1 MDILKVENLKKVYI
15 KDKNEF
21 TAVNNVDLNIKEGEC
36 VGLVGESGCGKS
48 SIARMITNLE
58 RHSGGDIFIN
68 DINMKE
74 FNKKKELYKQV
85 QMIFQNPLDSFNP
98 RIKLGNS
105 IGEIKV
111 NLGYNKREIKKEVIE
126 LLEKVG
132 LSEDYYYRY
141 PKEVSG
147 GQCQRAAIARALLIK
162 PKLLICDEPTSALD
176 PTMVDEVETVIK
188 RLVDS
193 GMTSIIVTHEMRFA
207 RNIASNILFL
217 AEGGVYEEGSP
228 DQIFDNPQKD
238 LTRRFIYRSRM
249 YEEALNKTDIDIYEL
264 CSRIRQYA
272 IAYGLT
278 RKQSKG
284 IEYFCEELIYP
295 LIMFNNAVL
304 RIIADENRNEYSIT
318 AEFKGLN
325 KDPLSLECIDE
336 LGLSIVKAY
345 SSSLNSSCINGIWRI
360 NATI

>member
-1 MDILKVENLKKVYI
+1 MISVKNLCKSYDGLQILK
-15 KDKNEF
+15 D
-21 TAVNNVDLNIKEGEC
+21 VNIDFPDGSTTVIIG
-36 VGLVGESGCGKS
+36 GSGCG
-48 SIARMITNLE
+48 
-58 RHSGGDIFIN
+58 
-68 DINMKE
+68 
-74 FNKKKELYKQV
+74 
-85 QMIFQNPLDSFNP
+85 
-98 RIKLGNS
+98 NS
-105 IGEIKV
+105 TLLRCL
-111 NLGYNKREIKKEVIE
+111 N
-126 LLEKVG
+126 LLEKPDCGTIEIDGEDIVTAKNVDKLRQKLGMVYQSFNLFSHLSVLENIILAPMKVKKISKEEAISKAYELLKMVG
-132 LSEDYYYRY
+132 MGNRATHMPDQL
-141 PKEVSG
+141 SG
-147 GQCQRAAIARALLIK
+147 GQKQRVAIARALAMEPEVMLF
-162 PKLLICDEPTSALD
+162 DEPTSALD

-345 SSSLNSSCINGIWRI
+345 SSSLNSSCINGIWQI

>member
-1 MDILKVENLKKVYI
+1 MISVKNLCKSYDGLHILKDVNI
-15 KDKNEF
+15 DF
-21 TAVNNVDLNIKEGEC
+21 PDGSTTAIIG
-36 VGLVGESGCGKS
+36 GSGCGKS
-48 SIARMITNLE
+48 TLLRCLN
-58 RHSGGDIFIN
+58 
-68 DINMKE
+68 
-74 FNKKKELYKQV
+74 
-85 QMIFQNPLDSFNP
+85 
-98 RIKLGNS
+98 
-105 IGEIKV
+105 
-111 NLGYNKREIKKEVIE
+111 
-126 LLEKVG
+126 LLEKPDCGTIEIDGEDIVTAKNVDKLRQKLGMVYQSFNLFSHLSVLENIILAPMKVKKISKEEAISKAYELLKMVG
-132 LSEDYYYRY
+132 MENRATHMPDQL
-141 PKEVSG
+141 SG
-147 GQCQRAAIARALLIK
+147 GQKQRVAIARALAMEPEVMLF
-162 PKLLICDEPTSALD
+162 DEPTSALD

-345 SSSLNSSCINGIWRI
+345 SSSLNSSCINGIWQI

>member
-1 MDILKVENLKKVYI
+1 MISVKNLCKSYDDLQILK
-15 KDKNEF
+15 D
-21 TAVNNVDLNIKEGEC
+21 VNIDFPDGSTTVIIG
-36 VGLVGESGCGKS
+36 GSGCGKS
-48 SIARMITNLE
+48 TLLRCLN
-58 RHSGGDIFIN
+58 
-68 DINMKE
+68 
-74 FNKKKELYKQV
+74 
-85 QMIFQNPLDSFNP
+85 
-98 RIKLGNS
+98 
-105 IGEIKV
+105 
-111 NLGYNKREIKKEVIE
+111 
-126 LLEKVG
+126 LLEKPDCGTIEIDGEDIVTAKNVDKLRQKLGMVYQSFNLFSHLSVLENIILAPMKVKKISKEEAISKAYKLLKMVG
-132 LSEDYYYRY
+132 MENRATHMPDQL
-141 PKEVSG
+141 SG
-147 GQCQRAAIARALLIK
+147 GQKQRVAIARALAMEPEVMLF
-162 PKLLICDEPTSALD
+162 DEPTSALD

-228 DQIFDNPQKD
+228 DQIFDNPQKN

-345 SSSLNSSCINGIWRI
+345 SLSLNSSCINGIWQI

>member
-1 MDILKVENLKKVYI
+1 MISVKNLCKSYDGLQILK
-15 KDKNEF
+15 D
-21 TAVNNVDLNIKEGEC
+21 VNIDFPDGSTTVIIG
-36 VGLVGESGCGKS
+36 GSGCGKS
-48 SIARMITNLE
+48 TLLRCLN
-58 RHSGGDIFIN
+58 
-68 DINMKE
+68 
-74 FNKKKELYKQV
+74 
-85 QMIFQNPLDSFNP
+85 
-98 RIKLGNS
+98 
-105 IGEIKV
+105 
-111 NLGYNKREIKKEVIE
+111 
-126 LLEKVG
+126 LLEKPDCGTIEIDGEDIVTAKNVDKLRQKLGMVYQSFNLFSHLSVLENIILAPMKVKKISKEEAISKAYKLLKMVG
-132 LSEDYYYRY
+132 MENRATHMPDQL
-141 PKEVSG
+141 SG
-147 GQCQRAAIARALLIK
+147 GQKQRVAIARALAMEPEVMLF
-162 PKLLICDEPTSALD
+162 DEPTSALD

-228 DQIFDNPQKD
+228 DQIFDNPQKN

-345 SSSLNSSCINGIWRI
+345 SSSLNSSCINGIWQI

>member
-1 MDILKVENLKKVYI
+1 MISVKNLCKSYDGLQILK
-15 KDKNEF
+15 D
-21 TAVNNVDLNIKEGEC
+21 VNIDFPDGSTTVIIG
-36 VGLVGESGCGKS
+36 GSGCGKS
-48 SIARMITNLE
+48 TLLRCLN
-58 RHSGGDIFIN
+58 
-68 DINMKE
+68 
-74 FNKKKELYKQV
+74 
-85 QMIFQNPLDSFNP
+85 
-98 RIKLGNS
+98 
-105 IGEIKV
+105 
-111 NLGYNKREIKKEVIE
+111 
-126 LLEKVG
+126 LLEKPDCGTIEIDGEDIVTTKNVDKLRQKLGMVYQSFNLFSHLSVLENIILAPMKVKKISKEEAISKAYELLKMVG
-132 LSEDYYYRY
+132 MENRATHMPDQL
-141 PKEVSG
+141 SG
-147 GQCQRAAIARALLIK
+147 GQKQRVAIARALAMEPEVMLF
-162 PKLLICDEPTSALD
+162 DEPTSALD

-228 DQIFDNPQKD
+228 DQIFDNPQKN

-345 SSSLNSSCINGIWRI
+345 SSSLNSSCINGIWQI

>member
-1 MDILKVENLKKVYI
+1 MISVKNLCKSYDSLQILK
-15 KDKNEF
+15 D
-21 TAVNNVDLNIKEGEC
+21 VNIDFPDGSTTVIIG
-36 VGLVGESGCGKS
+36 GSGCGKS
-48 SIARMITNLE
+48 TLLRCLN
-58 RHSGGDIFIN
+58 
-68 DINMKE
+68 
-74 FNKKKELYKQV
+74 
-85 QMIFQNPLDSFNP
+85 
-98 RIKLGNS
+98 
-105 IGEIKV
+105 
-111 NLGYNKREIKKEVIE
+111 
-126 LLEKVG
+126 LLEKPDCGTIEIDGEDIVTAKNVDKLRQKLGMVYQSFNLFSHLSVLENIILAPMKVKKISKEEAISKAYELLKMVG
-132 LSEDYYYRY
+132 MENRATHMPDQL
-141 PKEVSG
+141 SG
-147 GQCQRAAIARALLIK
+147 GQKQRVAIARALAMEPEVMLF
-162 PKLLICDEPTSALD
+162 DEPTSALD

-193 GMTSIIVTHEMRFA
+193 GITSIIVTHEMRFA

-228 DQIFDNPQKD
+228 DQIFDNPQKN

-345 SSSLNSSCINGIWRI
+345 SSSLNSSCINGIWQI

>member
-1 MDILKVENLKKVYI
+1 MISVKNLCKSYDGLQILK
-15 KDKNEF
+15 D
-21 TAVNNVDLNIKEGEC
+21 VNIDFPDGSTTVIIG
-36 VGLVGESGCGKS
+36 GSGCGKS
-48 SIARMITNLE
+48 TLLRCLN
-58 RHSGGDIFIN
+58 
-68 DINMKE
+68 
-74 FNKKKELYKQV
+74 
-85 QMIFQNPLDSFNP
+85 
-98 RIKLGNS
+98 
-105 IGEIKV
+105 
-111 NLGYNKREIKKEVIE
+111 
-126 LLEKVG
+126 LLEKPDCGTIEIDGEDIVTVKNVDKLRQKLGMVYQSFNLFSHLSVLENIILAPMKVKKISKEEAISKAYELLKMVG
-132 LSEDYYYRY
+132 MENRATHMPDQL
-141 PKEVSG
+141 SG
-147 GQCQRAAIARALLIK
+147 GQKQRVAIARALAMEPEVMLF
-162 PKLLICDEPTSALD
+162 DEPTSALD

-345 SSSLNSSCINGIWRI
+345 SSSLNSSCINGIWQI

>member
-1 MDILKVENLKKVYI
+1 MISVKNLCKSYDGLQILK
-15 KDKNEF
+15 D
-21 TAVNNVDLNIKEGEC
+21 VNIDFPDGSTTVIIG
-36 VGLVGESGCGKS
+36 GSGCGKS
-48 SIARMITNLE
+48 TLLRCLN
-58 RHSGGDIFIN
+58 
-68 DINMKE
+68 
-74 FNKKKELYKQV
+74 
-85 QMIFQNPLDSFNP
+85 
-98 RIKLGNS
+98 
-105 IGEIKV
+105 
-111 NLGYNKREIKKEVIE
+111 
-126 LLEKVG
+126 LLEKPDCGTIEIDGEDIVTAKNVDKLRQKLGMVYQSFNLFSHLSVLEKIILAPMKVKKISKEEAISKAYELLKMVG
-132 LSEDYYYRY
+132 MENRATHMPDQL
-141 PKEVSG
+141 SG
-147 GQCQRAAIARALLIK
+147 GQKQRVAIARALAMEPEVMLF
-162 PKLLICDEPTSALD
+162 DEPTSALD

-345 SSSLNSSCINGIWRI
+345 SSSLNSSCINGIWQI

>member
-1 MDILKVENLKKVYI
+1 MISVKNLCKSYDGLQILK
-15 KDKNEF
+15 D
-21 TAVNNVDLNIKEGEC
+21 VNIDFPDGSTTVIIG
-36 VGLVGESGCGKS
+36 GSGCGKS
-48 SIARMITNLE
+48 TLLRCLN
-58 RHSGGDIFIN
+58 
-68 DINMKE
+68 
-74 FNKKKELYKQV
+74 
-85 QMIFQNPLDSFNP
+85 
-98 RIKLGNS
+98 
-105 IGEIKV
+105 
-111 NLGYNKREIKKEVIE
+111 
-126 LLEKVG
+126 LLEKPDCGTIEIDGEDIVTAKNVDKLRQKLGMVYQSFNLFSHLSVLENIILAPMKVKKISKEEAISKAYELLKMVG
-132 LSEDYYYRY
+132 MENRATHMPDQL
-141 PKEVSG
+141 SG
-147 GQCQRAAIARALLIK
+147 GQKQRVAIARALAMEPEVMLF
-162 PKLLICDEPTSALD
+162 DEPTSALD

-217 AEGGVYEEGSP
+217 AEGGIYEEGSP

-295 LIMFNNAVL
+295 LIVFNNAVL

-345 SSSLNSSCINGIWRI
+345 SSSLNSSCINGIWQI

>member
-1 MDILKVENLKKVYI
+1 MISVKNLCKSYDGLQILK
-15 KDKNEF
+15 D
-21 TAVNNVDLNIKEGEC
+21 VNIDFPDGSTTVIIG
-36 VGLVGESGCGKS
+36 GSGCGKS
-48 SIARMITNLE
+48 TLLRCLN
-58 RHSGGDIFIN
+58 
-68 DINMKE
+68 
-74 FNKKKELYKQV
+74 
-85 QMIFQNPLDSFNP
+85 
-98 RIKLGNS
+98 
-105 IGEIKV
+105 
-111 NLGYNKREIKKEVIE
+111 
-126 LLEKVG
+126 LLEKPDCGTIEIDGEDIVTAKNVDKLRQKLGMVYQSFNLFSHLSVLENIILAPMKVKKISKEEAISKAYELLKMVG
-132 LSEDYYYRY
+132 MENRATHMPDQL
-141 PKEVSG
+141 SG
-147 GQCQRAAIARALLIK
+147 GQKQRVAIARALAMEPEVMLF
-162 PKLLICDEPTSALD
+162 DEPTSALD

-228 DQIFDNPQKD
+228 DQIFDNPQKN

-264 CSRIRQYA
+264 CSRIRQYS

-345 SSSLNSSCINGIWRI
+345 SSSLNSSCINGIWQI

>member
-1 MDILKVENLKKVYI
+1 MISVKNLCKSYDGLQILK
-15 KDKNEF
+15 D
-21 TAVNNVDLNIKEGEC
+21 VNIDFPDGSTTVIIG
-36 VGLVGESGCGKS
+36 GSGCGKS
-48 SIARMITNLE
+48 TLLRCLN
-58 RHSGGDIFIN
+58 
-68 DINMKE
+68 
-74 FNKKKELYKQV
+74 
-85 QMIFQNPLDSFNP
+85 
-98 RIKLGNS
+98 
-105 IGEIKV
+105 
-111 NLGYNKREIKKEVIE
+111 
-126 LLEKVG
+126 LLEKPDCGTIEIDGEDIVTAKNVDKLRQKLGMVYQSFNLFSHLSVLENIILAPMKVKKISKEEAISKAYELLKMVG
-132 LSEDYYYRY
+132 MENRATHMPDQL
-141 PKEVSG
+141 SG
-147 GQCQRAAIARALLIK
+147 GQKQRVAIARALAMEPEVMLF
-162 PKLLICDEPTSALD
+162 DEPTSALD

-228 DQIFDNPQKD
+228 DQIFDNPQKN

-345 SSSLNSSCINGIWRI
+345 SSSLNSSCINGIWQI

>member
-1 MDILKVENLKKVYI
+1 MISVKNLCKSYDGLQILK
-15 KDKNEF
+15 D
-21 TAVNNVDLNIKEGEC
+21 VNIDFPDGSTTVIIG
-36 VGLVGESGCGKS
+36 GSGCGKS
-48 SIARMITNLE
+48 TLLRCLN
-58 RHSGGDIFIN
+58 
-68 DINMKE
+68 
-74 FNKKKELYKQV
+74 
-85 QMIFQNPLDSFNP
+85 
-98 RIKLGNS
+98 
-105 IGEIKV
+105 
-111 NLGYNKREIKKEVIE
+111 
-126 LLEKVG
+126 LLEKPDCGTIEIDGEDIVTAKNVDKLRQKLGMVYQSFNLFSHLSVLENIILAPMKVKKISKEEAISKAYELLKMVG
-132 LSEDYYYRY
+132 MENRATHMPDQL
-141 PKEVSG
+141 SG
-147 GQCQRAAIARALLIK
+147 GQKQRVAIARALAMELEVM
-162 PKLLICDEPTSALD
+162 LFDEPTSALD

-345 SSSLNSSCINGIWRI
+345 SSSLNSSCINGIWQI

>member
-1 MDILKVENLKKVYI
+1 MISVKNLYKSYDGLQILK
-15 KDKNEF
+15 D
-21 TAVNNVDLNIKEGEC
+21 VNIDFPDGSTTVIIG
-36 VGLVGESGCGKS
+36 GSGCGKS
-48 SIARMITNLE
+48 TLLRCLN
-58 RHSGGDIFIN
+58 
-68 DINMKE
+68 
-74 FNKKKELYKQV
+74 
-85 QMIFQNPLDSFNP
+85 
-98 RIKLGNS
+98 
-105 IGEIKV
+105 
-111 NLGYNKREIKKEVIE
+111 
-126 LLEKVG
+126 LLEKPDCGTIEIDGEDIVTAKNVDKLRQKLGMVYQSFNLFSHLSVLENIILAPMKVKKISKEEAISKAYELLKMVG
-132 LSEDYYYRY
+132 MENRATHMPDQL
-141 PKEVSG
+141 SG
-147 GQCQRAAIARALLIK
+147 GQKQRVAIARALAMEPEVMLF
-162 PKLLICDEPTSALD
+162 DEPTSALD

-345 SSSLNSSCINGIWRI
+345 SSSLNSSCINGIWQI

>member
-1 MDILKVENLKKVYI
+1 MISVKNLCKSYDGLQILK
-15 KDKNEF
+15 D
-21 TAVNNVDLNIKEGEC
+21 VNIDFPDGSTTVIIG
-36 VGLVGESGCGKS
+36 GSGCGKS
-48 SIARMITNLE
+48 TLLRCLN
-58 RHSGGDIFIN
+58 
-68 DINMKE
+68 
-74 FNKKKELYKQV
+74 
-85 QMIFQNPLDSFNP
+85 
-98 RIKLGNS
+98 
-105 IGEIKV
+105 
-111 NLGYNKREIKKEVIE
+111 
-126 LLEKVG
+126 LLEKPDCGTIEIDGEDIVTAKNVDKLRQKLGMVYQSFNLFSHLSVLENIILAPMKVKKISKEEAISKAYELLKMVG
-132 LSEDYYYRY
+132 MENRAAHMPDQL
-141 PKEVSG
+141 SG
-147 GQCQRAAIARALLIK
+147 GQKQRVAIARALAMEPEVMLF
-162 PKLLICDEPTSALD
+162 DEPTSALD

-345 SSSLNSSCINGIWRI
+345 SSSLNSSCINGIWQI

>member
-1 MDILKVENLKKVYI
+1 MISVKNLCKSYDGLQILK
-15 KDKNEF
+15 D
-21 TAVNNVDLNIKEGEC
+21 VNIDFPDGSTTVIIG
-36 VGLVGESGCGKS
+36 GSGCGKS
-48 SIARMITNLE
+48 TLLRCLN
-58 RHSGGDIFIN
+58 
-68 DINMKE
+68 
-74 FNKKKELYKQV
+74 
-85 QMIFQNPLDSFNP
+85 
-98 RIKLGNS
+98 
-105 IGEIKV
+105 
-111 NLGYNKREIKKEVIE
+111 
-126 LLEKVG
+126 LLEKPDCGTIEIDGEDIVTAKNVDKLRQKLGMVYQSFNLFSHLSVLENIILAPMKVKKISKEEAISKAYELLKMVG
-132 LSEDYYYRY
+132 MENRATHMPDQL
-141 PKEVSG
+141 SG
-147 GQCQRAAIARALLIK
+147 GQKQRVAIARALAMEPEVILF
-162 PKLLICDEPTSALD
+162 DEPTSALD

-228 DQIFDNPQKD
+228 DQIFDNPQKN

-345 SSSLNSSCINGIWRI
+345 SSSLNSSCINGIWQI

>member
-1 MDILKVENLKKVYI
+1 MISVKNLCKSYDGLQILK
-15 KDKNEF
+15 D
-21 TAVNNVDLNIKEGEC
+21 VNIDFPDGSTTVIIG
-36 VGLVGESGCGKS
+36 GSGCGKS
-48 SIARMITNLE
+48 TLLRCLN
-58 RHSGGDIFIN
+58 
-68 DINMKE
+68 
-74 FNKKKELYKQV
+74 
-85 QMIFQNPLDSFNP
+85 
-98 RIKLGNS
+98 
-105 IGEIKV
+105 
-111 NLGYNKREIKKEVIE
+111 
-126 LLEKVG
+126 LLEKPDCGTIEIDGEDIVTTKNVDKLRQKLGMVYQSFNLFSHLSVLENIILAPMKVKKISKEEAISKAYELLKMVG
-132 LSEDYYYRY
+132 MENRANHMPDQL
-141 PKEVSG
+141 SG
-147 GQCQRAAIARALLIK
+147 GQKQRVAIARALAMEPEVMLF
-162 PKLLICDEPTSALD
+162 DEPTSALD

-345 SSSLNSSCINGIWRI
+345 SSSLNSSCINGIWQI

>member
-1 MDILKVENLKKVYI
+1 MISVKNLCKSYDGLQILK
-15 KDKNEF
+15 D
-21 TAVNNVDLNIKEGEC
+21 VNIDFPDGSTTVIIG
-36 VGLVGESGCGKS
+36 GSGCGKS
-48 SIARMITNLE
+48 TLLRCLN
-58 RHSGGDIFIN
+58 
-68 DINMKE
+68 
-74 FNKKKELYKQV
+74 
-85 QMIFQNPLDSFNP
+85 
-98 RIKLGNS
+98 
-105 IGEIKV
+105 
-111 NLGYNKREIKKEVIE
+111 
-126 LLEKVG
+126 LLEKPDCGTIEIDGEDIVTAKNVDKLRQKLGMVYQSFNLFSHLSVLENIILAPMKVKKISKEEAISKAYELLKMVG
-132 LSEDYYYRY
+132 MENRATHMPDQL
-141 PKEVSG
+141 SG
-147 GQCQRAAIARALLIK
+147 GQKQRVAIARALAMEPEVMLF
-162 PKLLICDEPTSALD
+162 DEPTSALD

-188 RLVDS
+188 RLVDN

-318 AEFKGLN
+318 AEFKELN

-345 SSSLNSSCINGIWRI
+345 SSSLNSSCINGIWQI

>member
-1 MDILKVENLKKVYI
+1 MISVKNLCKSYDGLQILK
-15 KDKNEF
+15 D
-21 TAVNNVDLNIKEGEC
+21 VNIDFPDGSTTVIIG
-36 VGLVGESGCGKS
+36 GSGCGKS
-48 SIARMITNLE
+48 TLLRCLN
-58 RHSGGDIFIN
+58 
-68 DINMKE
+68 
-74 FNKKKELYKQV
+74 
-85 QMIFQNPLDSFNP
+85 
-98 RIKLGNS
+98 
-105 IGEIKV
+105 
-111 NLGYNKREIKKEVIE
+111 
-126 LLEKVG
+126 LLEKPDCGTIEIDGEDIVTAKNVDKLRQKLGMVYQSFNLFSHLSVLENIILAPMKVNKISKEEAISKAYELLKMVG
-132 LSEDYYYRY
+132 MENRATHMPDQL
-141 PKEVSG
+141 SG
-147 GQCQRAAIARALLIK
+147 GQKQRVAIARALAMEPEVMLF
-162 PKLLICDEPTSALD
+162 DEPTSALD

-345 SSSLNSSCINGIWRI
+345 SSSLNSSCINGIWQI

>member
-1 MDILKVENLKKVYI
+1 MISVKNLCKSYDGLQILK
-15 KDKNEF
+15 D
-21 TAVNNVDLNIKEGEC
+21 VNIDFPDCSTTVIIG
-36 VGLVGESGCGKS
+36 GSGCGKS
-48 SIARMITNLE
+48 TLLRCLN
-58 RHSGGDIFIN
+58 
-68 DINMKE
+68 
-74 FNKKKELYKQV
+74 
-85 QMIFQNPLDSFNP
+85 
-98 RIKLGNS
+98 
-105 IGEIKV
+105 
-111 NLGYNKREIKKEVIE
+111 
-126 LLEKVG
+126 LLEKPDCGTIEIDGEDIVTAKNVDKLRQKLGMVYQSFNLFSHLSVLENIILAPMKVKKISKEEAISKAYELLKMVG
-132 LSEDYYYRY
+132 MENRATHMPDQL
-141 PKEVSG
+141 SG
-147 GQCQRAAIARALLIK
+147 GQKQRVAIARALAMEPEVMLF
-162 PKLLICDEPTSALD
+162 DEPTSALD

-345 SSSLNSSCINGIWRI
+345 SSSLNSSCINGIWQI

>member
-1 MDILKVENLKKVYI
+1 MISVKNLCKSYDGLQILK
-15 KDKNEF
+15 D
-21 TAVNNVDLNIKEGEC
+21 VNIDFPDGSTTVIIG
-36 VGLVGESGCGKS
+36 GSGCGKS
-48 SIARMITNLE
+48 TLLRCLN
-58 RHSGGDIFIN
+58 
-68 DINMKE
+68 
-74 FNKKKELYKQV
+74 
-85 QMIFQNPLDSFNP
+85 
-98 RIKLGNS
+98 
-105 IGEIKV
+105 
-111 NLGYNKREIKKEVIE
+111 
-126 LLEKVG
+126 LLEKPDCGTIEIDGEDIVKAKNVDKLRQKLGMVYQSFNLFSHLSVLENIILAPMKVKKISKEEAISKAYELLKMVG
-132 LSEDYYYRY
+132 MENRATHMPDQL
-141 PKEVSG
+141 SG
-147 GQCQRAAIARALLIK
+147 GQKQRVAIARALAMEPEVMLF
-162 PKLLICDEPTSALD
+162 DEPTSALD

-228 DQIFDNPQKD
+228 DQIFDNPQKN

-345 SSSLNSSCINGIWRI
+345 SSSLNSSCINGIWQI

>member
-1 MDILKVENLKKVYI
+1 MISVKNLCKSYDGLQILK
-15 KDKNEF
+15 D
-21 TAVNNVDLNIKEGEC
+21 VNIDFPDGSTTVIIG
-36 VGLVGESGCGKS
+36 GSGCGKS
-48 SIARMITNLE
+48 TLLRCLN
-58 RHSGGDIFIN
+58 
-68 DINMKE
+68 
-74 FNKKKELYKQV
+74 
-85 QMIFQNPLDSFNP
+85 
-98 RIKLGNS
+98 
-105 IGEIKV
+105 
-111 NLGYNKREIKKEVIE
+111 
-126 LLEKVG
+126 LLEKPDCGTIEIDGEDIVTAKNVDKLRQKLGMVYQSFNLFSHLSVLENIILAPMKVKKISKEEAISKVDELLKMVG
-132 LSEDYYYRY
+132 MENISTHMPDQL
-141 PKEVSG
+141 SG
-147 GQCQRAAIARALLIK
+147 GQKQRVAIARALAMEPEVMLF
-162 PKLLICDEPTSALD
+162 DEPTSALD

-345 SSSLNSSCINGIWRI
+345 SSSLNSSCINGIWQI

>member
-1 MDILKVENLKKVYI
+1 MISVKNLCKSYDGLQILK
-15 KDKNEF
+15 D
-21 TAVNNVDLNIKEGEC
+21 VNIDFPDGSTTVIIG
-36 VGLVGESGCGKS
+36 GSGCGKS
-48 SIARMITNLE
+48 TLLRCLN
-58 RHSGGDIFIN
+58 
-68 DINMKE
+68 
-74 FNKKKELYKQV
+74 
-85 QMIFQNPLDSFNP
+85 
-98 RIKLGNS
+98 
-105 IGEIKV
+105 
-111 NLGYNKREIKKEVIE
+111 
-126 LLEKVG
+126 LLEKPDCGTIEIDGEDIVKAKNVDKLRQKLGMVYQSFNLFSHLNVLENIILAPMKVKKISKEEAISKAYELLKMVG
-132 LSEDYYYRY
+132 MENRATHMPDQL
-141 PKEVSG
+141 SG
-147 GQCQRAAIARALLIK
+147 GQKQRVAIARALAMEPEVMLF
-162 PKLLICDEPTSALD
+162 DEPTSALD
-176 PTMVDEVETVIK
+176 PTMVDEVESVIK

-217 AEGGVYEEGSP
+217 AEGGVYKEGSP
-228 DQIFDNPQKD
+228 DQIFDNPQKN

-345 SSSLNSSCINGIWRI
+345 SSSLNSSCINGIWQI

>member
-1 MDILKVENLKKVYI
+1 MISVKNLCKSYDGLQILK
-15 KDKNEF
+15 D
-21 TAVNNVDLNIKEGEC
+21 VNIDFPDGSTTVIIG
-36 VGLVGESGCGKS
+36 GSGCGKS
-48 SIARMITNLE
+48 TLLRCLN
-58 RHSGGDIFIN
+58 
-68 DINMKE
+68 
-74 FNKKKELYKQV
+74 
-85 QMIFQNPLDSFNP
+85 
-98 RIKLGNS
+98 
-105 IGEIKV
+105 
-111 NLGYNKREIKKEVIE
+111 
-126 LLEKVG
+126 LLEKPDCGTIEIDGEDIVTTKNVDKLRQKLGMVYQSFNLFSHLSVLENIILAPMKVKKISKEEAISKAYKLLRMVG
-132 LSEDYYYRY
+132 MENRATHMPDQL
-141 PKEVSG
+141 SG
-147 GQCQRAAIARALLIK
+147 GQKQRVAIARALAMEPEVMLF
-162 PKLLICDEPTSALD
+162 DEPTSALD
-176 PTMVDEVETVIK
+176 PTMVDEVESVIK

-345 SSSLNSSCINGIWRI
+345 SSSLNSSCINGIWQI

>member
-1 MDILKVENLKKVYI
+1 MISVKNLCKSYDGLQILK
-15 KDKNEF
+15 D
-21 TAVNNVDLNIKEGEC
+21 VNIDFPDGSTTVIIG
-36 VGLVGESGCGKS
+36 GSGCGKS
-48 SIARMITNLE
+48 TLLRCLN
-58 RHSGGDIFIN
+58 
-68 DINMKE
+68 
-74 FNKKKELYKQV
+74 
-85 QMIFQNPLDSFNP
+85 
-98 RIKLGNS
+98 
-105 IGEIKV
+105 
-111 NLGYNKREIKKEVIE
+111 
-126 LLEKVG
+126 LLEKPDCGTIEIDGEDIVTAKNVDKLRQKLGMVYQSFNLFSHLSVLENIILAPMKVKKISKEEAISKAYELLKMVG
-132 LSEDYYYRY
+132 MENRATHMPDQL
-141 PKEVSG
+141 SG
-147 GQCQRAAIARALLIK
+147 GQKQRVAIARALAMEPEVMLF
-162 PKLLICDEPTSALD
+162 DEPTSALD

-228 DQIFDNPQKD
+228 DQIFDNPQKN

-318 AEFKGLN
+318 AEFKGLK

-345 SSSLNSSCINGIWRI
+345 SSSLNSSCINGIWQI

>member
-1 MDILKVENLKKVYI
+1 MISVKNLCKSYDSLQILK
-15 KDKNEF
+15 D
-21 TAVNNVDLNIKEGEC
+21 VNIDFPDGSTTVIIG
-36 VGLVGESGCGKS
+36 GSGCGKS
-48 SIARMITNLE
+48 TLLRCLN
-58 RHSGGDIFIN
+58 
-68 DINMKE
+68 
-74 FNKKKELYKQV
+74 
-85 QMIFQNPLDSFNP
+85 
-98 RIKLGNS
+98 
-105 IGEIKV
+105 
-111 NLGYNKREIKKEVIE
+111 
-126 LLEKVG
+126 LLEKPDCGTIEIDGEDIVTAKNVDKLRQKLGMVYQSFNLFSHLSVLENIILAPMKVKKISKEEAISKAYELLKMVG
-132 LSEDYYYRY
+132 MENRATHMPDQL
-141 PKEVSG
+141 SG
-147 GQCQRAAIARALLIK
+147 GQKQRVAIARALAMEPEVMLF
-162 PKLLICDEPTSALD
+162 DEPTSALD

-228 DQIFDNPQKD
+228 DQIFDNPQKN

-345 SSSLNSSCINGIWRI
+345 SSSLNSSCINGIWQI

>member
-1 MDILKVENLKKVYI
+1 MAETILQVQHLSKSFGANAVLKDIDFSVSPRDVTCIIGASGSGKSTLLRCVNLLETPTSGDILFHGKKINGKGVRASEYR
-15 KDKNEF
+15 
-21 TAVNNVDLNIKEGEC
+21 TH
-36 VGLVGESGCGKS
+36 VGMV
-48 SIARMITNLE
+48 
-58 RHSGGDIFIN
+58 
-68 DINMKE
+68 
-74 FNKKKELYKQV
+74 
-85 QMIFQNPLDSFNP
+85 FQSFNLFSHLSLLENIILAP
-98 RIKLGNS
+98 M
-105 IGEIKV
+105 KV
-111 NLGYNKREIKKEVIE
+111 KKISKEEAISKAYE
-126 LLEKVG
+126 LLKMVG
-132 LSEDYYYRY
+132 MENRATHMPDQL
-141 PKEVSG
+141 SG
-147 GQCQRAAIARALLIK
+147 GQKQRVAIARALAMEPEVMLF
-162 PKLLICDEPTSALD
+162 DEPTSALD

-345 SSSLNSSCINGIWRI
+345 SSSLNSSCINGIWQI

>member
-1 MDILKVENLKKVYI
+1 MISVKNLCKSYDGLQILK
-15 KDKNEF
+15 D
-21 TAVNNVDLNIKEGEC
+21 VNIDFPDGSTTVIIG
-36 VGLVGESGCGKS
+36 GSGCGKS
-48 SIARMITNLE
+48 TLLRCLN
-58 RHSGGDIFIN
+58 
-68 DINMKE
+68 
-74 FNKKKELYKQV
+74 
-85 QMIFQNPLDSFNP
+85 
-98 RIKLGNS
+98 
-105 IGEIKV
+105 
-111 NLGYNKREIKKEVIE
+111 
-126 LLEKVG
+126 LLEKPDCGTIEIDGEDIVTTKNVDKLRQKLGMVYQSFNLFSHLSVLENIILAPMKVKKISKEEAISKAYELLKMVG
-132 LSEDYYYRY
+132 MENRATHMPDQL
-141 PKEVSG
+141 SG
-147 GQCQRAAIARALLIK
+147 GQKQRVAIARALAMEPEVMLF
-162 PKLLICDEPTSALD
+162 DEPTSALD

-278 RKQSKG
+278 RRQSKG

-345 SSSLNSSCINGIWRI
+345 SSSLNSSCINGIWQI

>member
-1 MDILKVENLKKVYI
+1 MISVKNLCKSYDGLQILK
-15 KDKNEF
+15 D
-21 TAVNNVDLNIKEGEC
+21 VNIDFPDGSTTVIIG
-36 VGLVGESGCGKS
+36 GSGCGKS
-48 SIARMITNLE
+48 TLLRCLN
-58 RHSGGDIFIN
+58 
-68 DINMKE
+68 
-74 FNKKKELYKQV
+74 
-85 QMIFQNPLDSFNP
+85 
-98 RIKLGNS
+98 
-105 IGEIKV
+105 
-111 NLGYNKREIKKEVIE
+111 
-126 LLEKVG
+126 LLEKPDCGTIEIDGEDIVTAKNVDKLRQKLGMVYQSFNLFSHLSVLENIILAPMKVKKISKEEAISKAYELLKMVG
-132 LSEDYYYRY
+132 MENRATHMPDQL
-141 PKEVSG
+141 SG
-147 GQCQRAAIARALLIK
+147 GQKQRVAIARALAMEPEVMLF
-162 PKLLICDEPTSALD
+162 DEPTSALD
-176 PTMVDEVETVIK
+176 PTMVDEVESVIK

-228 DQIFDNPQKD
+228 DQIFDNPQKN

-345 SSSLNSSCINGIWRI
+345 SSSLNSSCINGIWQI

>member
-1 MDILKVENLKKVYI
+1 MISVKNLCKSYDDLQILK
-15 KDKNEF
+15 D
-21 TAVNNVDLNIKEGEC
+21 VNIDFPDGSTTVIIG
-36 VGLVGESGCGKS
+36 GSGCGKS
-48 SIARMITNLE
+48 TLLRCLN
-58 RHSGGDIFIN
+58 
-68 DINMKE
+68 
-74 FNKKKELYKQV
+74 
-85 QMIFQNPLDSFNP
+85 
-98 RIKLGNS
+98 
-105 IGEIKV
+105 
-111 NLGYNKREIKKEVIE
+111 
-126 LLEKVG
+126 LLEKPDCGTIEIDGEDIVTAKNVDKLRQKLGMVYQSFNLFSHLSVLENIILAPMKVKKISKEEAISKAYELLKMVG
-132 LSEDYYYRY
+132 MENRATHMPDQL
-141 PKEVSG
+141 SG
-147 GQCQRAAIARALLIK
+147 GQKQRVAIARVLAMEPEVMLF
-162 PKLLICDEPTSALD
+162 DEPTSALD

-345 SSSLNSSCINGIWRI
+345 SSSLNSSCINGIWQI

>member
-1 MDILKVENLKKVYI
+1 MISVKNLYKSYDGLQILK
-15 KDKNEF
+15 D
-21 TAVNNVDLNIKEGEC
+21 VNIDFPDGSTTVIIG
-36 VGLVGESGCGKS
+36 GSGCGKS
-48 SIARMITNLE
+48 TLLRCLN
-58 RHSGGDIFIN
+58 
-68 DINMKE
+68 
-74 FNKKKELYKQV
+74 
-85 QMIFQNPLDSFNP
+85 
-98 RIKLGNS
+98 
-105 IGEIKV
+105 
-111 NLGYNKREIKKEVIE
+111 
-126 LLEKVG
+126 LLEKPDCGTIEIDGEDIVTTKNVDKLRQKLGMVYQSFNLFSHLSVLENIILAPMKVKKISKEEAISKAYELLKMVG
-132 LSEDYYYRY
+132 MENRATHMPDQL
-141 PKEVSG
+141 SG
-147 GQCQRAAIARALLIK
+147 GQKQRVAIARALAMEPEVMLF
-162 PKLLICDEPTSALD
+162 DEPTSALD

-345 SSSLNSSCINGIWRI
+345 SSSLNSSCINGIWQI

>member
-1 MDILKVENLKKVYI
+1 MISVKNLCKSYDGLQILK
-15 KDKNEF
+15 D
-21 TAVNNVDLNIKEGEC
+21 VNIDFPDGSTTVIIG
-36 VGLVGESGCGKS
+36 GSGCGKS
-48 SIARMITNLE
+48 TLLRCLN
-58 RHSGGDIFIN
+58 
-68 DINMKE
+68 
-74 FNKKKELYKQV
+74 
-85 QMIFQNPLDSFNP
+85 
-98 RIKLGNS
+98 
-105 IGEIKV
+105 
-111 NLGYNKREIKKEVIE
+111 
-126 LLEKVG
+126 LLEKPDCGTIEIDGEDIVTAKNVDKLRQKLGMVYQSFNLFSHLSVLENIILAPMKVKKISKEEAISKAYELLKMVG
-132 LSEDYYYRY
+132 MENRATHMPDQL
-141 PKEVSG
+141 SG
-147 GQCQRAAIARALLIK
+147 GQKQRVAIARALAMEPEVMLF
-162 PKLLICDEPTSALD
+162 DEPTSALD

-217 AEGGVYEEGSP
+217 AEGGGYEEGSP

-345 SSSLNSSCINGIWRI
+345 SSSLNSSCINGIWQI

>member
-1 MDILKVENLKKVYI
+1 MISVKNLCKSYDGLQILK
-15 KDKNEF
+15 D
-21 TAVNNVDLNIKEGEC
+21 VNIDFPDGSTTVIIG
-36 VGLVGESGCGKS
+36 GSGCGKS
-48 SIARMITNLE
+48 TLLRCLN
-58 RHSGGDIFIN
+58 
-68 DINMKE
+68 
-74 FNKKKELYKQV
+74 
-85 QMIFQNPLDSFNP
+85 
-98 RIKLGNS
+98 
-105 IGEIKV
+105 
-111 NLGYNKREIKKEVIE
+111 
-126 LLEKVG
+126 LLEKPDCGTIEIDGEDIVTAKNVDKLRQKLGMVYQSFNLFSHLSVLENIILAPMKVKKISKEEAISKAYELLKMVG
-132 LSEDYYYRY
+132 MENRATHMPDQL
-141 PKEVSG
+141 SG
-147 GQCQRAAIARALLIK
+147 GQKQRVAIARALAMEPEVMLF
-162 PKLLICDEPTSALD
+162 DEPTSALD

-304 RIIADENRNEYSIT
+304 RIIANENRNEYSIT

-345 SSSLNSSCINGIWRI
+345 SSSLNSSCINGIWQI

>member
-1 MDILKVENLKKVYI
+1 MISVKNLCKSYDGLQILK
-15 KDKNEF
+15 D
-21 TAVNNVDLNIKEGEC
+21 VNIDFPDGSTTVIIG
-36 VGLVGESGCGKS
+36 GSGCGKS
-48 SIARMITNLE
+48 TLLRCLN
-58 RHSGGDIFIN
+58 
-68 DINMKE
+68 
-74 FNKKKELYKQV
+74 
-85 QMIFQNPLDSFNP
+85 
-98 RIKLGNS
+98 
-105 IGEIKV
+105 
-111 NLGYNKREIKKEVIE
+111 
-126 LLEKVG
+126 LLEKPDCGTIEIDGEDIVTAKNVDKLRQKLGMVYQSFNLFSHLSVLENIILAPMKVKKISKEEAISKAYELLKMVG
-132 LSEDYYYRY
+132 MENRATHMPDQL
-141 PKEVSG
+141 SG
-147 GQCQRAAIARALLIK
+147 GQKQRVAIARALAMEPEVMLF
-162 PKLLICDEPTSALD
+162 DEPTSALD

-238 LTRRFIYRSRM
+238 LTRRFIYRSRI

-345 SSSLNSSCINGIWRI
+345 SSSLNSSCINGIWQI

>member
-1 MDILKVENLKKVYI
+1 MISVKNLCKSYDGLQILK
-15 KDKNEF
+15 
-21 TAVNNVDLNIKEGEC
+21 DLNIDFPDGSTT
-36 VGLVGESGCGKS
+36 VIIGGSGCGKS
-48 SIARMITNLE
+48 TLLRCLN
-58 RHSGGDIFIN
+58 
-68 DINMKE
+68 
-74 FNKKKELYKQV
+74 
-85 QMIFQNPLDSFNP
+85 
-98 RIKLGNS
+98 
-105 IGEIKV
+105 
-111 NLGYNKREIKKEVIE
+111 
-126 LLEKVG
+126 LLEKPDCGTIEIDGEDIVTAKNVDKLRQKLGMVYQSFNLFSHLSVLENIILAPMKVNKISKEEAISKAYELLKMVG
-132 LSEDYYYRY
+132 MENRATHMPDQL
-141 PKEVSG
+141 SG
-147 GQCQRAAIARALLIK
+147 GQKQRVAIARALAMEPEVMLF
-162 PKLLICDEPTSALD
+162 DEPTSALD

-345 SSSLNSSCINGIWRI
+345 SSSLNSSCINGIWQI

>member
-1 MDILKVENLKKVYI
+1 MISVKNLCKSYDGLQILK
-15 KDKNEF
+15 D
-21 TAVNNVDLNIKEGEC
+21 VNIDFPDGSTTVIIG
-36 VGLVGESGCGKS
+36 GSGCGKS
-48 SIARMITNLE
+48 TLLRCLN
-58 RHSGGDIFIN
+58 
-68 DINMKE
+68 
-74 FNKKKELYKQV
+74 
-85 QMIFQNPLDSFNP
+85 
-98 RIKLGNS
+98 
-105 IGEIKV
+105 
-111 NLGYNKREIKKEVIE
+111 
-126 LLEKVG
+126 LLEKPDCGTIEIDGEDIVTAKNVDKLRQKLGMVYQSFNLFSHLSVLENIILAPMKVKKISKEEAISKAYELLKMVG
-132 LSEDYYYRY
+132 MENRATHMPDQL
-141 PKEVSG
+141 SG
-147 GQCQRAAIARALLIK
+147 GHKQRVAIARALAMEPEVMLF
-162 PKLLICDEPTSALD
+162 DEPTSALD

-345 SSSLNSSCINGIWRI
+345 SSSLNSSCINGIWQI